1 MSQKYY
7 VVWKGRKPGIYLS
20 WEECQKQVIGFSNAL
35 FKSFKSLEEAQ
46 KAYNDVNYLNTKK
59 LINDYPQTG
68 ICVDA
73 AYSCKTKQ
81 MYYRAVLLP
90 EKKELF
96 KKGPFE
102 NSTNN
107 IGEFLAIVE
116 ALRFC
121 REKNLDLP
129 IFSDSVSALAW
140 VKNKKIN
147 SKIDAYENNQT
158 SELLKEAIKWLSEN
172 NYLNE
177 LIKWDTKKWGEN
189 PADFGNK

>member
-147 SKIDAYENNQT
+147 SKIDADENNQT